1 MKKKSISLLATL
13 VLVASLTACGNKAE
27 ETANTNSEKPVAESQ
42 EIAEP
47 TEVPIQ
53 DSSEVLAPNEND
65 SETKMAAFDE
75 MWASIESNY
84 IEGDSGNVHLFEM
97 IMQYCMLV
105 NGSGKSDEGIP
116 HEDAI
121 ECMRD
126 YFQEEDSY
134 KAFVDFMNN
143 NAETILSGYDK
154 ELEIWYTED
163 FDSLYN
169 EFLSHQQTN
178 VATVDTIEKALVNIS
193 VTNNV
198 IFSEN
203 GVTLTYDYYDAET
216 QKMFFTLENN
226 NDSNKKAFLHIEG
239 IYING
244 IGIMD
249 SYHNNRLFISDGVG
263 NAEDGI
269 ENSNTVQLE
278 YYIGELVQLD
288 KLYTNLGTNYTE
300 SPFETIQFDYR
311 LQIGSNSDFVYDST
325 LMQTTHYANDS
336 FSSLFGEQLTSLE
349 VANASDSN
357 TSILETFGNFTDT
370 KWIFAIKSETFEK
383 LNVSTNHVWVNGAE
397 LDANADYTIYNLPNG
412 RLYIMNYSEDEL
424 RKKCEIGNDEP
435 LNVNVD
441 INYVQQTLFTK

>member
-1 MKKKSISLLATL
+1 MKNKYITLLAAL
-13 VLVASLTACGNKAE
+13 VLAASLTACGDKAE

-42 EIAEP
+42 EIVEHTEAPAQEP
-47 TEVPIQ
+47 TE
-53 DSSEVLAPNEND
+53 APVYDEND
-65 SETKMAAFDE
+65 IEAKMAAFNAMTDKLNADSDQ
-75 MWASIESNY
+75 MKWDLFDRIMMYCILTNS
-84 IEGDSGNVHLFEM
+84 EGLS
-97 IMQYCMLV
+97 
-105 NGSGKSDEGIP
+105 S
-116 HEDAI
+116 EDALNQLSH
-121 ECMRD
+121 ENAD
-126 YFQEEDSY
+126 FG
-134 KAFVDFMNN
+134 KAFVAFINDNS
-143 NAETILSGYDK
+143 AEIQEGYIA
-154 ELEIWYTED
+154 ENQVWYTED
-163 FDSLYN
+163 FDGLFN
-169 EFLSHQQTN
+169 KFLSYQQTAT
-178 VATVDTIEKALVNIS
+178 ATVDTIGKALTNIS
-193 VTNNV
+193 MADNT

-203 GVTLTYDYYDAET
+203 GVTLTYDCYDAET

-269 ENSNTVQLE
+269 ENASTVQLE

-288 KLYTNLGTNYTE
+288 KLYTSLGTNYTN
-300 SPFETIQFDYR
+300 SPFETVQFDYR
-311 LQIGSNSDFVYDST
+311 LQIGSNSDFVYGSS
-325 LMQTTHYANDS
+325 LMQTTLYANDS
-336 FSSLFGEQLTSLE
+336 FTSFFGEPLTTLE

-357 TSILETFGNFTDT
+357 TSVLETYGNLTDT

-383 LNVSTNHVWVNGAE
+383 LNVSINHVWVNGAE